1 MQAREVL
8 DSSCDVDGAA
18 NEGVLNQVL
27 ARHQTRDADA
37 AVEADAHCKRW
48 VTVLLEL
55 SLVILELHSHR
66 QGGVDASSVCRV
78 RLEGAEHCE
87 PGRHRSGWRR
97 VPRGSVMARLI
108 RSK

>member
-27 ARHQTRDADA
+27 AHHQARDADA

-48 VTVLLEL
+48 VAVLLEL

-66 QGGVDASSVCRV
+66 QGGVGASSVCKRFGSRAPNIASQAV
-78 RLEGAEHCE
+78 TDQGGDVF
-87 PGRHRSGWRR
+87 PG
-97 VPRGSVMARLI
+97 VP
-108 RSK
+108 